1 VIRDR
6 LIALLAAL
14 ALARCAKDA
23 PLPTY
28 DLPRD
33 ARAPST
39 DAAQPAPDGAVEDA
53 SDPDAVSLTAVPTA
67 ASRESVFLTAAIAD
81 RPIREPAAPTPVARR
96 SGRAPTIAAALAA
109 LSERRSSTA
118 RFTAEGS
125 FAALGGGR
133 FVLVVSRY
141 EAAHIR
147 SPAFEVHVFSED
159 GGAAQIEG
167 SAQIPTSFLFVGR
180 SGQTGCA
187 PSVLSREVRDIDH
200 DRELELSLTLRYC
213 LRAACTGGYA
223 AMEYQA
229 IYDLT
234 PGPRLV
240 LLVERRVRGQRLFH
254 GTRTRS
260 LTFRDVNRDGHPDAI
275 ATGRDCAIDPQRYS
289 AIVRAQPAAAI
300 DCATPELACPDNARN
315 LRTCVPRSETALY
328 APAIDGWRLGTDGA
342 EPLIETPCV
351 GIVD

>member
-1 VIRDR
+1 MRLSCAVIV
-6 LIALLAAL
+6 LSF

-28 DLPRD
+28 DLQRD
-33 ARAPST
+33 ARAPSRDVVLT
-39 DAAQPAPDGAVEDA
+39 ALDAPDEDA
-53 SDPDAVSLTAVPTA
+53 IEPDAVSLPAIPTA

-81 RPIREPAAPTPVARR
+81 RPVREPAAPTPAARR

-118 RFTAEGS
+118 RFAAEGS
-125 FAALGGGR
+125 FASLGGGR
-133 FVLVVSRY
+133 FALVVSRY
-141 EAAHIR
+141 EAAHVR

-159 GGAAQIEG
+159 GGVAQIEG
-167 SAQIPTSFLFVGR
+167 SAQIPTSFLFVGV

-187 PSVLSREVRDIDH
+187 PSVLSREVRDFDH
-200 DRELELSLTLRYC
+200 DREPELSLVLRYC

-229 IYDLT
+229 VYDLT

-240 LLVERRVRGQRLFH
+240 LLVERRARGQRLFH

-260 LTFRDVNRDGHPDAI
+260 LAFRDVNRDGHPDAI

-289 AIVRAQPAAAI
+289 ELVRTQPAAAI
-300 DCATPELACPDNARN
+300 DCATPELTCADNARN
-315 LRTCVPRSETALY
+315 LRTCVTRSETALY
-328 APAIDGWRLGTDGA
+328 DPAIDGWRLGADGA
-342 EPLIETPCV
+342 EPLVETPCV